1 MRVGLVLE
9 GGGMRGLYTAG
20 VLDAFLDAGIE
31 VDGIV
36 SVSAGALFG
45 VNFVSGQRGRALR
58 YNKKYISHPN
68 YMGLRSWLRTGNMV
82 NKDFTYYEIPMK
94 LDVFD
99 QEAFA
104 KANIPF
110 YAVATNVETG
120 QPEYF
125 QIDHVFEQM
134 EILRA
139 SSALPLVSKIVEWEG
154 KKYLDGGLSDSIPVE
169 FARSLGFDKLIV
181 ILTRPLGYRKKASSG
196 RIYKLLYRKYP
207 NFVKVATK
215 RYQHYNDS
223 LDQIEELEKTGDL
236 FAIRPS
242 KTLEIGR
249 LEKNPDKLE
258 DIYQLGLQD
267 GEEIMAELR
276 EYIGDDYVGS
286 LDEV

>member
-104 KANIPF
+104 KAKIPF

-207 NFVKVATK
+207 NFVKAATK

-242 KTLEIGR
+242 KALEIGR

-276 EYIGDDYVGS
+276 EYIEKEG
-286 LDEV
+286 